1 MLAER
6 RGTWPRTYTRRMSDF
21 PARVDAFLDEYFAL
35 SPLEATDVGEHAH
48 DGRWPDLTEVGR
60 LARLDFVDRW
70 EAELRSLD
78 PAGLMQDDSLDR
90 DLLLDQLAAMR
101 FDESELRSGRW
112 DPLGW
117 VYLIGAGI
125 FPLLVRE
132 SAPLAV
138 RLASVAARL
147 DGLPA
152 VVDAAIAEL
161 RGLPGRPVSRL
172 HTEVAI
178 AQVAGLAE
186 LVDDAVALAAGASPA
201 DLAVAEIR
209 PRLAV
214 AADRARGEIDRL
226 RLHLES
232 EVLPS
237 SEGDGRLG
245 PDLYAAGLRH
255 LLRTDVGPDDV
266 HGRASREFVAVRTEM
281 LRIARALWP
290 AWVPGRALPDPASA
304 GGEAAAERETVAAVL
319 DAIAAEHPAA
329 DDLVAYC
336 REALVGIEAFVRER
350 DLVGLVEE
358 PLEIRWTPR
367 FLRSLAGAMLDSP
380 GPLDRGLRSFY
391 YLTPPSDDWTPEQ
404 VESYLREQNDRLL
417 RLITIHEAIPG
428 HYLQL
433 AYANR
438 CPSRTRA
445 VFRSGLFAEG
455 WAVYVTQLVVDAGY
469 AAGDDALVLVHWKY
483 YLRAVANALLDVGV
497 HARSMTED
505 EATRLMVDGAFQEPS
520 EARRKWDRAR
530 LTAAQ
535 LSEYFVG
542 SLELWDLEREV
553 RERLAIASGD
563 PRGAA
568 AVPPPRVVG
577 GYGQTPGFAY
587 RPYLERLLAH
597 GTPPTPVLRRLVLR
611 DAAAAVAPEAP
622 R

>member
-1 MLAER
+1 MLAEP
-6 RGTWPRTYTRRMSDF
+6 RGTWPRTYTRGMSDL
-21 PARVDAFLDEYFAL
+21 PARVEAFLAEYFAL
-35 SPLEATDVGEHAH
+35 SPLDATEAGEHAH
-48 DGRWPDLTEVGR
+48 DGRWPDLTEDGGF
-60 LARLDFVDRW
+60 ARIAFADRW
-70 EAELRSLD
+70 EAELRLLD
-78 PAGLMQDDSLDR
+78 SAGITPDDSVDR
-90 DLLLDQLAAMR
+90 DVLLDQLAAMR
-101 FDESELRSGRW
+101 FEESELRSRRW
-112 DPLGW
+112 DPLAW

-125 FPLLVRE
+125 FPLLVRDY
-132 SAPLAV
+132 APLAA
-138 RLASVAARL
+138 RLGSVATRL

-161 RGLPGRPVSRL
+161 RGLPGRPISRL

-178 AQVAGLAE
+178 AQVAGLTE
-186 LVDDAVALAAGASPA
+186 LVDDAEALAASASAA
-201 DLAVAEIR
+201 DHAVAEVG

-214 AADRARGEIDRL
+214 AAGRARAEIDRL
-226 RLHLES
+226 RDHLES
-232 EVLPS
+232 MVLPA
-237 SEGDGRLG
+237 SEGEGRLG
-245 PDLYAAGLRH
+245 PDLYAAALGH
-255 LLRTDVGPDDV
+255 LLRTDVGPDEIHD
-266 HGRASREFVAVRTEM
+266 RASREFVAVRAEM
-281 LRIARALWP
+281 LRLARALWP
-290 AWVPGRALPDPASA
+290 AWVPGRPLPEPATA

-438 CPSRTRA
+438 CPSRARA

-455 WAVYVTQLVVDAGY
+455 WAVYVTQLMVDAGY
-469 AAGDDALVLVHWKY
+469 AADDDALVLVHWKY

-542 SLELWDLEREV
+542 SLELWDLERDV
-553 RERLAIASGD
+553 RVRLAVASGD
-563 PRGAA
+563 PRGAE
-568 AVPPPRVVG
+568 AVPAPRVVG
-577 GYGQTPGFAY
+577 GFGETPGFAY

-611 DAAAAVAPEAP
+611 DMGAAPTPEAP

>member
-1 MLAER
+1 
-6 RGTWPRTYTRRMSDF
+6 MSDL
-21 PARVDAFLDEYFAL
+21 PARVETFLAEYFAL
-35 SPLEATDVGEHAH
+35 SPLDATDAGEHAH
-48 DGRWPDLTEVGR
+48 DGRWPDLTEDGR
-60 LARLDFVDRW
+60 LARIAFVDRW

-78 PAGLMQDDSLDR
+78 PAGLTPDDSVDR
-90 DLLLDQLAAMR
+90 DILLDQLAAMR
-101 FDESELRSGRW
+101 FEESELRSRRW
-112 DPLGW
+112 DPLAW

-138 RLASVAARL
+138 RLGSVAARL
-147 DGLPA
+147 DGLTA
-152 VVDAAIAEL
+152 VVDAAITEL

-178 AQVAGLAE
+178 AQIAGLTE
-186 LVDDAVALAAGASPA
+186 IVDDAEALAAGAFAA
-201 DLAVAEIR
+201 DAAVAELH
-209 PRLAV
+209 PRLAFAV
-214 AADRARGEIDRL
+214 GRARAEIDRL
-226 RLHLES
+226 RDHLES
-232 EVLPS
+232 AVLPAS
-237 SEGDGRLG
+237 DGEGRLG

-255 LLRTDVGPDDV
+255 LLRTDVGTDEIHD
-266 HGRASREFVAVRTEM
+266 RASREFVAVRAEM
-281 LRIARALWP
+281 LRLARALWP
-290 AWVPGRALPDPASA
+290 AWVPGRALPTPASA
-304 GGEAAAERETVAAVL
+304 GGEAAAERETVAERETAAERETVAAVL
-319 DAIAAEHPAA
+319 DAIAAEHPAD

-336 REALVGIEAFVRER
+336 REALVGFESFVRER

-438 CPSRTRA
+438 CPSKARA

-455 WAVYVTQLVVDAGY
+455 WAVYVTQLMVDAGY
-469 AAGDDALVLVHWKY
+469 AADDDALVLVHWKY

-497 HARSMTED
+497 HARSMSED

-542 SLELWDLEREV
+542 SLELWDLERDV
-553 RERLAIASGD
+553 RVRLAVASGD
-563 PRGAA
+563 PRGAE

-577 GYGQTPGFAY
+577 GFGETPGFAH

-611 DAAAAVAPEAP
+611 DMGAAPTPEAP